1 MNELPKGWEVQPLS
15 SLVENPKN
23 DIVDG
28 PFGSNLKRSDFK
40 TSGVPVLKIQ
50 NIKPN
55 EIQIKNMDYVSPSKA
70 ASLARHNFVSGDI
83 IMTKLG
89 APLGV
94 SAIVGDNLP
103 QGVIV
108 ADLVRIRPGKMNPKF
123 LCYQMNSPRIAKLLN
138 DSQKGTTRPRVS
150 MQIVRTLPIVVP
162 PIEEQSRIVE
172 TLDSQLSR
180 LDKALAE
187 LGKSTQLLS
196 NFKESFTFGIVSGKH
211 SKNLGKWQSTRL
223 GQVAKWSSGGTPQ
236 SGNPKYY
243 GGQIPWCVIG
253 DLTDSTV
260 TETAK
265 SITDEGLAA
274 SSAKIV
280 KPGTVL
286 LAMYGASIGRTGISG
301 KPMATNQAI
310 ACAVSEANVLPLYLL
325 LLLKSQKRAFIEAG
339 KGGAQPNISQK
350 VIKDWEIKLPP
361 LEEQKRLMGL
371 VEAQHVTVSNLGA
384 LIADLQEKY
393 VSLRRSLLNAAFTG
407 DFLEEKK

>member
-1 MNELPKGWEVQPLS
+1 MILRSNLVETHRLGDLVTFSGGFSFKSSDWKSSGIPVIKIANVRDGSVNLEGCSFIDPSTAAGSADYKVQKGDLLMTLTGEIGAMGIYKSGLEARLNQRLCKVSIKKDKNLLLEYVHYFLS
-15 SLVENPKN
+15 SPSARQSMWLMSKGAAQANISVK
-23 DIVDG
+23 DIET
-28 PFGSNLKRSDFK
+28 L
-40 TSGVPVLKIQ
+40 
-50 NIKPN
+50 
-55 EIQIKNMDYVSPSKA
+55 EIP
-70 ASLARHNFVSGDI
+70 
-83 IMTKLG
+83 
-89 APLGV
+89 
-94 SAIVGDNLP
+94 
-103 QGVIV
+103 
-108 ADLVRIRPGKMNPKF
+108 
-123 LCYQMNSPRIAKLLN
+123 
-138 DSQKGTTRPRVS
+138 
-150 MQIVRTLPIVVP
+150 VP
-162 PIEEQSRIVE
+162 PLDEQRRIVE
-172 TLDSQLSR
+172 SLDEHLSR

-310 ACAVSEANVLPLYLL
+310 ACAVPEANVLPLYLL